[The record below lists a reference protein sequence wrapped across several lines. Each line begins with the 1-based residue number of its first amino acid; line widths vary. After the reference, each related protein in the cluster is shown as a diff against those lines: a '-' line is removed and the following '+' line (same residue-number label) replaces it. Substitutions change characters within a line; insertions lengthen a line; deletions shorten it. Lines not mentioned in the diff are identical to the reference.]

1 MGQKVHPYGFRVGI
15 INNWKSRWFASKDI
29 YATKFL
35 EDANIKKYIKKKLY
49 QSGISKIEIERTSDR
64 MRILI
69 FSSRPGAI
77 IGRRG
82 QEIETLKD
90 QLQVMT
96 KTSKD
101 IFIDIKEIKN
111 SILDAQ
117 LVAESIGFQLERR
130 MPFRRT
136 MKKAVQQA
144 KEAGCLGIK
153 INIKGRLGG
162 SEIARAEKCMYGSIP
177 LQTLRADIDY
187 GFAEAHTT
195 YGLIGIKVWIYK
207 GEKFHLYEN
216 LKKKENT
223 QNGANAEKS

>member
-1 MGQKVHPYGFRVGI
+1 
-15 INNWKSRWFASKDI
+15 
-29 YATKFL
+29 
-35 EDANIKKYIKKKLY
+35 
-49 QSGISKIEIERTSDR
+49 